1 MAWEQGL
8 RLSQVPLL
16 QHGSCYGNRTKEA
29 CSENFGFFKNPLV
42 LCEYVFV
49 LISGVG
55 YGTASDFLVLL
66 EGCDACLL
74 WIVYIWNYG
83 DY

>member
-55 YGTASDFLVLL
+55 YGASSVCPQPLTTVVLCSRR
-66 EGCDACLL
+66 G
-74 WIVYIWNYG
+74 IVFASCR
-83 DY
+83 